1 MASNTMATWNR
12 RKRKHKNQGRKRKNA
27 EARQST
33 PSATELFAALGEP
46 GKPAPAGRHG
56 CEAEESACEEGAR
69 EEARRLIQFCTS
81 ADRTIQSGS
90 SLPRLGVPDESLSC
104 VR

>member
-27 EARQST
+27 ESRGST

-46 GKPAPAGRHG
+46 GKPAPAG
-56 CEAEESACEEGAR
+56 ATAAPK
-69 EEARRLIQFCTS
+69 AKK
-81 ADRTIQSGS
+81 A
-90 SLPRLGVPDESLSC
+90 PAKKAAAKKPAA
-104 VR
+104 